1 LLTLFA
7 YGTYGAYKRTFKKQ
21 FLLTMQIENKEQYPD
36 NFDAKWLYKLK
47 QLSVVSI
54 ASKQRVGTN
63 FFLVILTL

>member
-1 LLTLFA
+1 MHCLLFLLMELMA
-7 YGTYGAYKRTFKKQ
+7 LISVRSKKQ

-54 ASKQRVGTN
+54 ASKQRVGSN
-63 FFLVILTL
+63 FF